1 MLGGGIHDFQRG
13 IRRGGN
19 KRENPGKLMGE
30 DNGNR
35 IGVECDGKL

>member
-19 KRENPGKLMGE
+19 KRENPGE

-35 IGVECDGKL
+35 IGVECDGKQ